1 MNKHTAFERYVVFV
15 GGRGEAAKRL
25 GISRGMVDHIV
36 NGIRGVSVKV
46 AKQVSEDTNGIIPLH
61 DLRPDVWTR
70 PDQQKAA

>member
-1 MNKHTAFERYVVFV
+1 MSKHTAFERYVVLV

-46 AKQVSEDTNGIIPLH
+46 AQKVSEHTNGLIALH
-61 DLRPDVWTR
+61 ELRPDVWK
-70 PDQQKAA
+70 KAA